1 MNQDDLSP
9 SVVPFDLDE
18 DSVPD
23 AVAVDTDADSVADV
37 VAFDLDEDSV
47 PDVVMVEVDGDGT
60 ADAVTGFDLAEDL
73 PTAAAVSDGGA
84 AEDQDLQDDS
94 FTPPE
99 DITDE
104 DVGQAQ
110 QDLQHSQLMNQYMHD
125 TGVISY

>member
-1 MNQDDLSP
+1 MNQDDLALSAVP
-9 SVVPFDLDE
+9 FDLDEDSVPEGVAVDTDADSVANVVVFDLDE

-23 AVAVDTDADSVADV
+23 AVVVDAEGDGVAD
-37 VAFDLDEDSV
+37 A
-47 PDVVMVEVDGDGT
+47 
-60 ADAVTGFDLAEDL
+60 ATGFDLEEDSA
-73 PTAAAVSDGGA
+73 PGTAVSDGAG

-104 DVGQAQ
+104 DVSQAQ
-110 QDLQHSQLMNQYMHD
+110 QDVQHSQLMNQYMHD

>member
-47 PDVVMVEVDGDGT
+47 PDVVMVDVDGDGT

-73 PTAAAVSDGGA
+73 PTTAAVSDGGA

-94 FTPPE
+94 FTAPE

-110 QDLQHSQLMNQYMHD
+110 QDLQHAQLMNQYMHD